1 MAIRRSSIAKKR
13 GEKAASITPQI
24 KKEISYS
31 QALKEAKQIL
41 GPQARIWHNN
51 RAQVEV
57 GFQMTSGRDIK
68 STGATFREAIEN
80 LRPTPV

>member
-1 MAIRRSSIAKKR
+1 MAIRRSSIAKRR
-13 GEKAASITPQI
+13 GEEGAVPVSPI

-31 QALKEAKQIL
+31 QALREAKQIL
-41 GPQARIWHNN
+41 GAQARVWHNN

-57 GFQMTSGRDIK
+57 GFQLSDGRDIR